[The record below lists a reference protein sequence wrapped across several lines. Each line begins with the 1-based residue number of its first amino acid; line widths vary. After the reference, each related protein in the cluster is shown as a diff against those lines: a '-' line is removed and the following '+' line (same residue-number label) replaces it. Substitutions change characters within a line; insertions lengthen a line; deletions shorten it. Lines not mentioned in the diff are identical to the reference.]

1 MNSTI
6 KELILSKV
14 INFEEF
20 WLSFISAVFWLI
32 YTFILLSL
40 LLIILVF
47 LIVYSPLFFFI
58 DSFLFPSKPSWFF
71 FLSLATRTQILGFP
85 QRLPSSSIFSGCG
98 EPVLRCSWGGNIQWA
113 CLLVS
118 LHDTGWCVSP
128 ISLVR
133 EMQAQVCRA
142 SDVRD
147 YLGSHFTDELRGG
160 DGMKTQAG

>member
-32 YTFILLSL
+32 YTLVSSSLFWFFWLSILLFFSSL
-40 LLIILVF
+40 ILFFSLQSHPGSSSCLLPPEPKSWVF
-47 LIVYSPLFFFI
+47 LRGSHL
-58 DSFLFPSKPSWFF
+58 
-71 FLSLATRTQILGFP
+71 
-85 QRLPSSSIFSGCG
+85 LPFFSGCG

-118 LHDTGWCVSP
+118 QHDTGWCVSP